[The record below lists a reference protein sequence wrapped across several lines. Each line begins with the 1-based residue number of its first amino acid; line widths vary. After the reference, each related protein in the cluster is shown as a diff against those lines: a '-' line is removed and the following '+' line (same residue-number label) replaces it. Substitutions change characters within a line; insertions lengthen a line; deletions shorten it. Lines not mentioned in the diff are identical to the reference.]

1 MPDNKNDVIRF
12 RVTEDERKRIQAL
25 ADKRTNGNI
34 SSLLKGLIEQA
45 EKEGEPM
52 QETYTTEIFA
62 ILRKRG
68 EDVKNVK
75 VGEITL
81 ERREDHS
88 VATPEEYNRIK
99 RALLK
104 FPPEKKGEYWRLQT
118 AEGLRDK
125 FGGYPAEFNV
135 RFE

>member
-1 MPDNKNDVIRF
+1 MADNKNDVIRF
-12 RVTEDERKRIQAL
+12 RVTEDERKRIQTL

-34 SSLLKGLIEQA
+34 SSLIKGLIEQA
-45 EKEGEPM
+45 EKEDEPM

-99 RALLK
+99 KVLLK

-118 AEGLRDK
+118 AEGLHDK